1 VAGPV
6 RRERVAEQM
15 RQELSDVIQRE
26 IRDPRKGWVTVTRV
40 EMSPDLHYAK
50 VFVSVY
56 GDEEA
61 QQVTMKVLTRAASF
75 IRGVIGRRVRLRQTP
90 ELRFFLD
97 DSIKQSQRILDLLRE
112 TDIPPDDGDEAEAGQ

>member
-97 DSIKQSQRILDLLRE
+97 DSIKQSQRIMDLLRE
-112 TDIPPDDGDEAEAGQ
+112 TDIPPDDGNEAEVGQ

>member
-15 RQELSDVIQRE
+15 RQELSDVIQLE

-61 QQVTMKVLTRAASF
+61 QQVTMKVLKRAASF

>member
-1 VAGPV
+1 MAGPV